1 MEDKNILL
9 LDFDG
14 VIADNND
21 MAIKIIRD
29 CLQAIYGHY
38 DLDSKVLDDLSQ
50 DLYYFNTG
58 DNAASIKNRIPQTTD
73 QEIIDAEKLFRGQD
87 LAGMYEKTEM
97 VQGMKELIETCNQK
111 GIKIYISS
119 LAHKPFIQGFL
130 ERNNLRQYFTD
141 LFGKEDGKKVG
152 HIQKIRQ
159 DYPEAKIHFVSDGIA
174 DAKEK
179 ADYFYAYVHD
189 NNPRRKQAFAD
200 LGCQIYGNIKE
211 IQDKLI
217 VAFLEQ

>member
-1 MEDKNILL
+1 MEDKNILP

-38 DLDSKVLDDLSQ
+38 NLDPKVFDDLSQ

-97 VQGMKELIETCNQK
+97 VKGMKDLIEACNQK
-111 GIKIYISS
+111 GIKIFVSS

-130 ERNNLRQYFTD
+130 ERNNLRQYFAD
-141 LFGKEDGKKVG
+141 LFGKEDGKKIL
-152 HIQKIRQ
+152 HIEKIKQ
-159 DYPEAKIHFVSDGIA
+159 EFTEAKIHFVSDGIA

-179 ADYFYAYVHD
+179 VDYFYAYIHD

-200 LGCQIYGNIKE
+200 LGCQAYDNVSA
-211 IQDKLI
+211 IQQDLKI
-217 VAFLEQ
+217 